1 MHRDIK
7 PSNLQLNSDFKLK
20 IIDFGVAETLDRYQ
34 EVDTTERF
42 AGTPSFQPP
51 EVANGQRS
59 FCATKVF
66 LTRSLPPSFLPS
78 LPPSLSNGQRSFC
91 ATKVSVSVL
100 PPLEAR

>member
-1 MHRDIK
+1 MVQGVVHRDIK

-66 LTRSLPPSFLPS
+66 LSRPPPLPPS
-78 LPPSLSNGQRSFC
+78 LPPP
-91 ATKVSVSVL
+91 L
-100 PPLEAR
+100 PPSRY